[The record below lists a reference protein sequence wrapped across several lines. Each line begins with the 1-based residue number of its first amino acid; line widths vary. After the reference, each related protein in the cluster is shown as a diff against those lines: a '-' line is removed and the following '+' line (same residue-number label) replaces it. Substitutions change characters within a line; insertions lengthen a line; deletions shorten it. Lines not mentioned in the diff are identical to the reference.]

1 MSALPPSGS
10 HGDPDH
16 AAAGAPR
23 PDGSRVVRMEP
34 RHHAEVL
41 ELNRRD
47 VDVLSPM
54 DEERLSWIVARCAVP
69 LVVEDD
75 EGVLGF
81 CLALESGTDYD
92 GVHYA
97 WFGAR
102 YDAFLY
108 LDRIAVSDRA
118 RRRGVGTRLYVACES
133 HAATLGR
140 MVCEVNV
147 VPENTTSLAFHG
159 ARDYVPVG
167 RVPVGPPGDEH
178 AKVVAMLA
186 KELRAA
192 D

>member
-1 MSALPPSGS
+1 VSALPPSGS
-10 HGDPDH
+10 YGDPDH
-16 AAAGAPR
+16 ARDAVA

-34 RHHAEVL
+34 RHHDAVL
-41 ELNRRD
+41 VLNRRD

-54 DEERLSWIVARCAVP
+54 DADRLSWIVARCAVP

-97 WFGAR
+97 WFGER
-102 YDAFLY
+102 YPSFLY
-108 LDRIAVSDRA
+108 LDRIVVSDRA
-118 RRRGVGTRLYVACES
+118 RRRRVGSRLYAACED
-133 HAATLGR
+133 HAAALGR

-147 VPENTTSLAFHG
+147 APENTTSLAFHA

-167 RVPVGPPGDEH
+167 RVPVGPPGDEG

-186 KELRAA
+186 KELPGGS
-192 D
+192 